1 VNPGGPLPRTLG
13 FGGMLLRPEELRP
26 ALEEAL
32 QALADGSLRM
42 RIDSVLALEDV
53 NEAFERL
60 KLRTVEGKLLLDLG

>member
-1 VNPGGPLPRTLG
+1 
-13 FGGMLLRPEELRP
+13 MLLRPEELRP

-32 QALADGSLRM
+32 QALADGSLRV